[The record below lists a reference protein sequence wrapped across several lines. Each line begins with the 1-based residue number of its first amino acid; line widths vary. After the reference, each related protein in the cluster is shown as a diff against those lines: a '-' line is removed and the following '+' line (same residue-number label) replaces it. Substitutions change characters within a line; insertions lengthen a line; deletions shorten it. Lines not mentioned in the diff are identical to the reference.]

1 MNGQIGRIRTA
12 NLECAAGVVRGVRQ
26 DCAAAGCSLATTGRK
41 LYCVEHLERL
51 PYVRALIAE
60 LSCRRAELVVAG
72 ADAAP
77 RTLDPSSPRAREIVN
92 QIAFHG
98 ARSMERLGMDM
109 DIPTLT
115 TESYVRALEQAGVLE
130 VLTLGSRRGSLRRV
144 VALRQTKPVLRQAI

>member
-12 NLECAAGVVRGVRQ
+12 NLEFASGVVRGVRQ
-26 DCAAAGCSLATTGRK
+26 DCAAAGCSHATTGRK
-41 LYCVEHLERL
+41 PYCVEHLERL
-51 PYVRALIAE
+51 PYVRALVAE
-60 LSCRRAELVVAG
+60 LSCRKAELVVAG
-72 ADAAP
+72 SDQALQAV
-77 RTLDPSSPRAREIVN
+77 DPSSPRAREIVN

-109 DIPTLT
+109 DIPTHT

-144 VALRQTKPVLRQAI
+144 VALRQGKPVLRRAM